1 MEAKWDDIVFLILCS
16 LFFSTLWWLSARWHN
31 PRFGRFLWDSFFRAR
46 ALARRMWVFSAET
59 VKAQEAEFIDEHPVD
74 FSVFFPRLARVWLSM
89 LYLFVLLAW
98 SILNTNSGSG
108 G

>member
-1 MEAKWDDIVFLILCS
+1 MQAKWDDVVFLVLCS
-16 LFFSTLWWLSARWHN
+16 LSFGILWWLSGRLHN

-74 FSVFFPRLARVWLSM
+74 FSAFFPRLARALLSM

-98 SILNTNSGSG
+98 SILNTNSGNGS
-108 G
+108 